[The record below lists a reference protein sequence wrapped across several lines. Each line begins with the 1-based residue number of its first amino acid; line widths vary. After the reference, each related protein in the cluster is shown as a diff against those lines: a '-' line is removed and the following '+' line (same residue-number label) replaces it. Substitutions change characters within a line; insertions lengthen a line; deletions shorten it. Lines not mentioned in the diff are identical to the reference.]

1 MGRLVWG
8 GGGSVVDECV
18 GVFVKR
24 VERDMEGAA

>member
-1 MGRLVWG
+1 MRRHVWG

-24 VERDMEGAA
+24 VEMDTEGAA